1 MSIPYEPSIRRAF
14 EEDSGA
20 YTKIYR
26 YPPGFID
33 SLKSSLTDDST
44 RKVQYTRFMRAQEVT
59 FVAKGLCPDKTANVF
74 FDKVNVK
81 GFTQKSNELVLSTS
95 ASSFYQDEPIINA
108 TTNAFAKVITTSNNI
123 IYLNENFINVN
134 VAPYAA
140 NTLSTTTVI
149 EQDVI
154 YQTSSN
160 NISGQITFAG
170 VVERYQNT
178 STSHAYMAIRPIDG
192 AFRKFNPNSVIFLRD
207 NSTTR
212 LNVGSTQ
219 TVANGFPIS
228 STIYSKYNAG
238 KTATVSSYN
247 HYSGVVS
254 YASSNDTNIIHVSG
268 NVSNAVGNTFRIAA
282 GVGLTAERTI
292 NAVSANGFM
301 ITLSANVSVT
311 SNSKYSYGDHVV
323 DNYGTLAGLFHIPEA
338 AGASFPVG
346 KRLLTITD
354 GATSDSDNYTMRAF
368 NYYSAVG
375 NQSSVADYARLA
387 YDTIAPSK
395 EVALNNNDIL
405 KNNKKFFPLSQT
417 FFTPATANTHAD
429 GVASELSSLQ
439 IKAVDLYFA
448 EKPTSGDLLLPVKV
462 TINEIENGL
471 PSQKI
476 LGQSIVESTDI
487 RASTIPDAN
496 SDTSITTFKFSP
508 PVIVKPSKEYAIT
521 VTTSSPDYALFVAE
535 IGGEILGTTPARRV
549 SEQPYIGD
557 FFKAQNASNWTPI
570 PNEDLM
576 FRVKYGYWTTTS
588 NTITFMTDNILSN
601 INVDSLLIHSV
612 DYNFKP
618 TNINYSIKSTSIDG
632 GFDADWR
639 NIRKDRFY
647 NFSEDV
653 GTSTK
658 SSTRRR
664 RIVAGNNESLL
675 IKADLTTSDSYV
687 APSLDIERLSGVATE
702 YLVNDAGISVSDIT
716 LTNLGNHTNAANI
729 GVTFSAPNRSGG
741 VTANA
746 YVASLSAVTGYTGNV
761 SILVVDN
768 VGSGYYTAP
777 TITFAEPGI
786 AVNATAIVAGENDVS
801 GGNCRARYVTKPITL
816 ADGFDAGDMRVY
828 LDCNR
833 PVGTD
838 INVYYKVKS
847 GEDSQPFDDK
857 KWQLMSKVNDN
868 FSKDQ
873 NQVIELEYRPSLD
886 VNKISYVENS
896 VTYPLGGK
904 FKYYAIKIVMT
915 AESPTVV
922 PHVRNYRAI
931 ATPAG

>member
-1 MSIPYEPSIRRAF
+1 MIYEPSIRRAF
-14 EEDSGA
+14 EGGTIESADLRLTNFESG
-20 YTKIYR
+20 
-26 YPPGFID
+26 F
-33 SLKSSLTDDST
+33 KSTAVDDST
-44 RKVQYTRFMRAQEVT
+44 RKVQYTRFMRAQEIQ
-59 FVAKGLCPDKTANVF
+59 FIAKGLCPDKTANVF
-74 FDKVNVK
+74 FDRVDVK
-81 GFTQKSNELVLSTS
+81 PFTQKANELVLTGS
-95 ASSFYQDEPIINA
+95 ASSFYQEEPIINA

-140 NTLSTTTVI
+140 NTLSATTVI

-154 YQTSSN
+154 YQTATNS
-160 NISGQITFAG
+160 ISGLITFSG

-178 STSHAYMAIRPIDG
+178 STSHAYMAIRPIEG
-192 AFRKFNPNSVIFLRD
+192 AFRKFNPDSVIFLRD

-219 TVANGFPIS
+219 TVANGFPVN
-228 STIYSKYNAG
+228 STIYSKLNAG
-238 KTATVSSYN
+238 KTATVSSHN

-254 YASSNDTNIIHVSG
+254 YAASNDTNVIYVSG
-268 NVSNAVGNTFRIAA
+268 NVANATGNTFRIAS
-282 GVGLTAERTI
+282 GVGLTAQRTI

-323 DNYGTLAGLFHIPEA
+323 DDYGTLAGLFHVPEA

-368 NYYSAVG
+368 NYYSVVG
-375 NQSSVADYARLA
+375 NQATVADYARLA
-387 YDTIAPSK
+387 YDTVAPSK
-395 EVALNNNDIL
+395 EVAINNADVQ
-405 KNNKKFFPLSQT
+405 KNNRKFYPLSQT
-417 FFTPATANTHAD
+417 FFTPATANTHSD
-429 GVASELSSLQ
+429 GVSADLSSMQ
-439 IKAVDLYFA
+439 IKAVDLFFA
-448 EKPTSGDLLLPVKV
+448 QKPTSGDLLLPVKV

-471 PSQKI
+471 PSPKI
-476 LGQSIVESTDI
+476 LGQSIVQANDVKV
-487 RASTIPDAN
+487 STIPDAT
-496 SDTSITTFKFSP
+496 SDATITTFKFSP

-576 FRVKYGYWTTTS
+576 FRVKYANWTTTS

-601 INVDSLLIHSV
+601 INVDSLMIHSV

-618 TNINYSIKSTSIDG
+618 TTTNYSFKSTSIDG
-632 GFDADWR
+632 TQDTDWR
-639 NIRKDRFY
+639 SIRKDRFY
-647 NFSEDV
+647 DFSADV

-675 IKADLTTSDSYV
+675 VKVDLSTNDSYV
-687 APSLDIERLSGVATE
+687 SPSIDLERLSGVATE
-702 YLVNDAGISVSDIT
+702 YLINDAGISVSDIT
-716 LTNLGNHTNAANI
+716 LTNLGQHSNAANI
-729 GVTFSAPNRSGG
+729 TVTFSAPDRSGG

-746 YVASLSAVTGYTGNV
+746 YVAALSAVTGYTGNV
-761 SILVVDN
+761 SIIVVDN
-768 VGSGYYTAP
+768 PGSGYYRAP
-777 TITFAEPGI
+777 TMTLSEP
-786 AVNATAIVAGENDVS
+786 AATTNATAVVAGENGAS

-816 ADGFDAGDMRVY
+816 ADGFDAGDLRVY

-847 GEDSQPFDDK
+847 GEDSQAFEDK

-873 NQVIELEYRPSLD
+873 NQMIELEFRPSLD
-886 VNKISYVENS
+886 VNKISYVENGI
-896 VTYPLGGK
+896 TYPLGDK
-904 FKYYAIKIVMT
+904 FKYYAIKIVLT

-922 PHVRNYRAI
+922 PYVTNYRAI

>member
-1 MSIPYEPSIRRAF
+1 MTSIYEPSIRRAIEGGLIESADLRLTGF
-14 EEDSGA
+14 ESGFK
-20 YTKIYR
+20 T
-26 YPPGFID
+26 
-33 SLKSSLTDDST
+33 SLVDDST
-44 RKVQYTRFMRAQEVT
+44 RKVQFTRFMRAQEIS
-59 FVAKGLCPDKTANVF
+59 FVAKGLCPDKTANIF

-81 GFTQKSNELVLSTS
+81 PFTQKANELALTTS
-95 ASSFYQDEPIINA
+95 ASQFYQDEPIINA

-134 VAPYAA
+134 VAPFAA
-140 NTLSTTTVI
+140 NTLTSTTVY

-154 YQTSSN
+154 YQTATN
-160 NISGQITFAG
+160 NISGEITFAG
-170 VVERYQNT
+170 VIERYQHT

-219 TVANGFPIS
+219 TVANGFPVN

-254 YASSNDTNIIHVSG
+254 YASLNDTNIIHVSG
-268 NVSNAVGNTFRIAA
+268 NVANATGNTFRIAA

-323 DNYGTLAGLFHIPEA
+323 DDYGTLAGLFHVPEA

-354 GATSDSDNYTMRAF
+354 GESSESDNYTMRAF
-368 NYYSAVG
+368 NYYSVVG
-375 NQSSVADYARLA
+375 NQGSGADYARLA

-417 FFTPATANTHAD
+417 FFTPGTANTHSD
-429 GVASELSSLQ
+429 GVASELSALQ
-439 IKAVDLYFA
+439 IKAVDLFFA
-448 EKPTSGDLLLPVKV
+448 EKPTSADLLLPVKV

-471 PSQKI
+471 PSPKVI
-476 LGQSIVESTDI
+476 GQSIVEAGDVKT
-487 RASTIPDAN
+487 STIPDPSSAA
-496 SDTSITTFKFSP
+496 SVTSFKFSP

-521 VTTSSPDYALFVAE
+521 VSSSSPEYALFVAE

-557 FFKAQNASNWTPI
+557 FYKAQNASNWTPI

-576 FRVKYGYWTTTS
+576 FRVRYGNWTTTS
-588 NTITFMTDNILSN
+588 NSIIFVTDNILSN

-618 TNINYSIKSTSIDG
+618 TQIDYSFKSTSIDG
-632 GFDADWR
+632 TQDTDWR
-639 NIRKDRFY
+639 SIRKDRFY
-647 NFSEDV
+647 DFSADV

-664 RIVAGNNESLL
+664 RIVAGNNDSLL
-675 IKADLTTSDSYV
+675 IKVDLTTADPYV
-687 APSLDIERLSGVATE
+687 SPSVDIERLSGVAKE
-702 YLVNDAGISVSDIT
+702 YLINDAGISVSDIT
-716 LTNLGNHTNAANI
+716 FTNLGQHSNPTNI
-729 GVTFSAPNRSGG
+729 SITFSAPDRPDG

-746 YVASLSAVTGYTGNV
+746 YVAALSSVTGYTGNV
-761 SILVVDN
+761 SIIVVDEP
-768 VGSGYYTAP
+768 GSGYYTAP
-777 TITFAEPGI
+777 TITIGEPSN
-786 AVNATAIVAGENDVS
+786 AVNASAVVAGENGAS
-801 GGNCRARYVTKPITL
+801 GGNCRARYVTKPVTL
-816 ADGFDAGDMRVY
+816 ADGFDAGDLRVY

-847 GEDSQPFDDK
+847 GEDSQPFEDK
-857 KWQLMSKVNDN
+857 KWQLMKKVNDN
-868 FSKDQ
+868 TSKDQ
-873 NQVIELEYRPSLD
+873 NQIIELEYRPSLD
-886 VNKISYVENS
+886 VNKISYVENG

-904 FKYYAIKIVMT
+904 FKYYAIKIVLT
-915 AESPTVV
+915 AQSPTVV
-922 PHVRNYRAI
+922 PYVTNYRAI
-931 ATPAG
+931 ATPSG